1 MYSGSWAKI
10 VDNTGIKT
18 VQILRVLSK
27 KKGQIKAGD
36 MVLCIIKKINQNN
49 RYKLKKGQIIKG
61 LVVMIKQKLY
71 RKPEDFFIKLYQN
84 TIIILNQYLLPRGSI
99 LKGAVSREIIW
110 KGHLQIASIAPRV
123 I

>member
-1 MYSGSWAKI
+1 
-10 VDNTGIKT
+10 
-18 VQILRVLSK
+18 
-27 KKGQIKAGD
+27 